1 MPSDF
6 ASLNRLYN
14 ENRFEELCA
23 QPDGLYF
30 LKLRSLA
37 RPALLDRLAEAA
49 GLKVDEVSRR
59 EILQRVF
66 QKRVPVGSL
75 EELIRKVFAKER
87 AVRKQQ
93 EPFIVTQLF
102 RMAQFDWGGLYQN
115 SLERTIVDNYV
126 KKIQSFDELSQK
138 IDTELQ
144 ASLRGYVL
152 CSWLNHWSSILIEDL
167 FKDHATILPTVGLI
181 KKVDFFWHDTPF
193 DLKVTYFPD
202 GYMKLKRKE
211 LGLRDELAELKR
223 FARSQAIHF
232 DREAADN
239 ILFGELFA
247 KISEHPSA
255 DCQEFTAK
263 FRATRR
269 QIVSETMANPRP
281 LIQWLYEEQG
291 VRRFDAANRFFLVL
305 INLCN
310 LEESW
315 KLKRNLELVR
325 QKVDAF
331 LSARRSLNLE
341 SLKLEFEWEGRTYR
355 TFSEILFVTKE

>member
-1 MPSDF
+1 M
-6 ASLNRLYN
+6 
-14 ENRFEELCA
+14 
-23 QPDGLYF
+23 
-30 LKLRSLA
+30 
-37 RPALLDRLAEAA
+37 
-49 GLKVDEVSRR
+49 
-59 EILQRVF
+59 
-66 QKRVPVGSL
+66 
-75 EELIRKVFAKER
+75 
-87 AVRKQQ
+87 RKQQ

-102 RMAQFDWGGLYQN
+102 RMAHFDWGGLYQN
-115 SLERTIVDNYV
+115 SLVRTIVDNYV

-152 CSWLNHWSSILIEDL
+152 CSWYNHWSSILIEDL
-167 FKDHATILPTVGLI
+167 FKDHPTILPTVGLI

-223 FARSQAIHF
+223 FARSQGIHF
-232 DREAADN
+232 DRKAANN

-247 KISEHPSA
+247 KISEHISA
-255 DCQEFTAK
+255 ACQEFTAK

-269 QIVSETMANPRP
+269 RIVSETMANPRP
-281 LIQWLYEEQG
+281 LIRWLYEEQG

-305 INLCN
+305 IDLNN

-325 QKVDAF
+325 QKVDDF

-341 SLKLEFEWEGRTYR
+341 SLKLEFEWEDRTYR